1 MTEPSLA
8 ALAAVAAWATVAGV
22 DLVSVPQGL
31 LSRPLVVGALT
42 GWILGEPLAGLQV
55 GMALEL
61 YALDVM
67 PVGAARYPDY
77 GAATAGASVAAAGLG
92 GPWAIGPALA
102 LALALAWLGGVSLE
116 YLRQANARAVHRRAA
131 ALATGEPREIRSLQL
146 RGLAR
151 DILRSG
157 ALGVVACAA
166 GVAVA
171 RLWPMTGWGGTAA
184 STLTIG
190 LVGAAL
196 SGAASGAIRNAG
208 RGLRLRWLGLG
219 AALGLLWAVLR

>member
-1 MTEPSLA
+1 MSEPSLA
-8 ALAAVAAWATVAGV
+8 ALAGVAAWATVAGV

-31 LSRPLVVGALT
+31 LSRPLVVGALA
-42 GWILGEPLAGLQV
+42 GCILGEPGAGLQV
-55 GMALEL
+55 GLALEL

-77 GAATAGASVAAAGLG
+77 GAATAGATVVAAGLD

-102 LALALAWLGGVSLE
+102 LALALAWLGGLSLE
-116 YLRQANARAVHRRAA
+116 YLRQSNARAVHRKAA
-131 ALATGEPREIRSLQL
+131 ALATGEPREIGVLQR

-151 DILRSG
+151 DLLRSA
-157 ALGVVACAA
+157 ALGAVAVVA
-166 GVAVA
+166 GVALA
-171 RLWPMTGWGGTAA
+171 RLWPMAGRGSTAA
-184 STLTIG
+184 SALTIG
-190 LVGAAL
+190 LVGAGL

>member
-1 MTEPSLA
+1 VIEPSLA
-8 ALAAVAAWATVAGV
+8 GLAGVVAWATVAGV

-31 LSRPLVVGALT
+31 FSRPLVVGALA
-42 GWILGEPLAGLQV
+42 GCILGEPLSGLQV

-67 PVGAARYPDY
+67 PVGASRYPDY
-77 GAATAGASVAAAGLG
+77 GAATAGATVAAAGMD
-92 GPWAIGPALA
+92 GPWAVGPALA

-131 ALATGEPREIRSLQL
+131 ALATGDPGEIGSLQV
-146 RGLAR
+146 RGLVR
-151 DILRSG
+151 DVLRSS
-157 ALGVVACAA
+157 ALGVVAVAA
-166 GVAVA
+166 GAALA
-171 RLWPMTGWGGTAA
+171 RVWPMVGWGSTAA

-190 LVGAAL
+190 LVGAGLA
-196 SGAASGAIRNAG
+196 GAASGAIRNAG

-219 AALGLLWAVLR
+219 AVLGVLWAGLR